1 MNSRCPVSL
10 SSATSVLSAAIAAT
24 ALIAAPASAADLVIN
39 SGPLVRHELFRSDG
53 PSALIWEELTFSF
66 QLPDTATGDGL
77 LRLFAGGDLNNIG
90 SDWIDVT
97 AGPFGHRTLLGTYAF
112 PVSDVH
118 FTACEHPAH
127 TNPAGCPLPETVPGG
142 LYYDPS
148 RGPPVGDVE
157 GRRNV
162 TMFSPGVRG
171 LVVPQSLLTGGTSLT
186 ISLFPR
192 EPIFDLY
199 IDRMELSYPSPI
211 PEPATQS
218 LMIAGLA
225 LVGGLAWR
233 ARQRP

>member
-1 MNSRCPVSL
+1 MVSRCPVSL
-10 SSATSVLSAAIAAT
+10 SCTTSVLSAAIAAA
-24 ALIAAPASAADLVIN
+24 ALIASPASAVELVIN

-53 PSALIWEELTFSF
+53 PSDLIWEELAFNF
-66 QLPDTATGDGL
+66 HLPNTARGDGL

-90 SDWIDVT
+90 IDWIDVS
-97 AGPFGHRTLLGTYAF
+97 AGPFSAGTLLGTYAF
-112 PVSDVH
+112 PVSDVNL
-118 FTACEHPAH
+118 TACENPPH

-162 TMFSPGVRG
+162 TMSNPGVRG
-171 LVVPQSLLTGGTSLT
+171 LVVPQSLLMGGSSLS
-186 ISLFPR
+186 ISLLPR
-192 EPIFDLY
+192 APIFDLY
-199 IDRMELSYPSPI
+199 IDRIELSYPPI

-218 LMIAGLA
+218 LMLAGLA

-233 ARQRP
+233 ARRRP

>member
-1 MNSRCPVSL
+1 MTVADAWMLSRL
-10 SSATSVLSAAIAAT
+10 SMAAA
-24 ALIAAPASAADLVIN
+24 ALIAAPASATELVIN
-39 SGPLVRHELFRSDG
+39 SGPLVQHELFRSDG
-53 PSALIWEELTFSF
+53 TSDLIWEELTFSF
-66 QLPDTATGDGL
+66 HLPNNATGDGL

-90 SDWIDVT
+90 MDWIDVT
-97 AGPFGHRTLLGTYAF
+97 AGPFGDRTLLGTYAF
-112 PVSDVH
+112 PVSDAH

-127 TNPAGCPLPETVPGG
+127 TNPASCPLPETVPGG

-171 LVVPQSLLTGGTSLT
+171 LVVPQSLLTGGSSLT

-192 EPIFDLY
+192 APICDLY
-199 IDRMELSYPSPI
+199 IDRMELSYPPPT

-233 ARQRP
+233 TRRRP

>member
-1 MNSRCPVSL
+1 MVSRCPVSR
-10 SSATSVLSAAIAAT
+10 SCITPVLSAAIAAA
-24 ALIAAPASAADLVIN
+24 ALLASPASGVELVIN

-53 PSALIWEELTFSF
+53 PSELIWEELAFTFH
-66 QLPDTATGDGL
+66 LPDTARGNGL

-90 SDWIDVT
+90 IDWIDAT
-97 AGPFGHRTLLGTYAF
+97 AGPFDDRTLLGTYAF
-112 PVSDVH
+112 PVSDTH
-118 FTACEHPAH
+118 FTACENPPH

-157 GRRNV
+157 GRRDV

-171 LVVPQSLLTGGTSLT
+171 LVVPQSLLTGGSSLT
-186 ISLFPR
+186 ISLFPHA
-192 EPIFDLY
+192 PIFDLY
-199 IDRMELSYPSPI
+199 IDRIELSYPPI

-218 LMIAGLA
+218 LMLAGLA

-233 ARQRP
+233 SRRRP